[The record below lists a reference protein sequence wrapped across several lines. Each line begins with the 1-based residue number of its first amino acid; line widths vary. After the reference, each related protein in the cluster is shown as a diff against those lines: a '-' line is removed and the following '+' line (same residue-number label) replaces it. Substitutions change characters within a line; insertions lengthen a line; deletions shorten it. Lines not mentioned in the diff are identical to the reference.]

1 MSQRS
6 LFGEDVF
13 PRSSVTTKL
22 PTYREPAGAPMSEP
36 EQQAYRDLIVD
47 FVSIAWRRLHRAVN
61 LQEIYDG
68 IYFFSNGIA
77 QDHLLG
83 VKERVQSRI
92 QNELWPYAPFVRSK
106 RTVDRRVNESASDAF
121 YEDNISR
128 LACVSPGIYQ
138 PSPRYLSMSR

>member
-1 MSQRS
+1 
-6 LFGEDVF
+6 
-13 PRSSVTTKL
+13 
-22 PTYREPAGAPMSEP
+22 MSEP

-106 RTVDRRVNESASDAF
+106 RTVDRRVNEAAAADF
-121 YEDNISR
+121 YEDHRAQIV
-128 LACVSPGIYQ
+128 CCSPGIYQ
-138 PSPRYLSMSR
+138 LNPELIT